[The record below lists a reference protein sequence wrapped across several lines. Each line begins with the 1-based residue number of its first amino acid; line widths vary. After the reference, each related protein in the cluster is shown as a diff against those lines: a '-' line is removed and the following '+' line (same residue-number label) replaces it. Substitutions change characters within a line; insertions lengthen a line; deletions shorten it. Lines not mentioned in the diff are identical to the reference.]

1 MFFEDEKEIIREGA
15 DIHID
20 EDGTVTWEDV
30 LNTENDIPTIDD
42 SKEENIVDLG
52 DELELVEND
61 DVNDEELTQIL
72 TQQQPKAETTH
83 VVEPKPVDEPQ
94 KEQAQEE
101 DFDIDSQLASVVL
114 EQNKTTNESYEPRK
128 REKQNTSSSSPLL
141 LVILLIVILAGGGYY
156 GYQYLSENDMLSS
169 VGRQEPQPRPTPQHE
184 MNNITPEQLEQRQQV
199 AKQEEIP
206 VVNEEEAQEIKPE
219 EEPKK
224 EEKLEEKKQVIN
236 VIPTGR
242 PNPFMPIAKYATTDA
257 PDAEI
262 LYDKSGIPKPP
273 ETYGIKEEE
282 TVQLMAIAVSGI
294 MYDDTKPSA
303 IITVD
308 NNDYFVQKGDRLD
321 DYRIIDIAKNYVLI
335 ALGKNVYKANVGE
348 EFKVS
353 QDFYGKAEF
362 VPQAQGGGK
371 QYRIISNDQNQGT
384 YGQPRDNRNG
394 LRYVSEEDIT
404 INAR

>member
-30 LNTENDIPTIDD
+30 LNTDSDIPVVDD
-42 SKEENIVDLG
+42 SKTADVVDLG
-52 DELELVEND
+52 DELELVQAD
-61 DVNDEELTQIL
+61 DDIDDAELVQIL
-72 TQQQPKAETTH
+72 NEKQEPSVTPTVAP
-83 VVEPKPVDEPQ
+83 VVNNASSKQSEP
-94 KEQAQEE
+94 EE
-101 DFDIDSQLASVVL
+101 DFDIDAQLASVVL
-114 EQNKTTNESYEPRK
+114 EQNKTNEAHTPRK
-128 REKQNTSSSSPLL
+128 NEKPASSSSSTPLL
-141 LVILLIVILAGGGYY
+141 LVILCILIFGGAGYY
-156 GYQYLSENDMLSS
+156 GYQYLQDNDMLGS
-169 VGRQEPQPRPTPQHE
+169 VEQPNLTPPPSPQQEMNDNTPEELKQRQE
-184 MNNITPEQLEQRQQV
+184 V
-199 AKQEEIP
+199 QEEIP
-206 VVNEEEAQEIKPE
+206 VVNEEQAQEIQP

-242 PNPFMPIAKYATTDA
+242 PNPFMPIAKYAKTDA

-273 ETYGIKEEE
+273 ESYGIKEEE
-282 TVQLMAIAVSGI
+282 TVQLMAIVVSGI

-308 NNDYFVQKGDRLD
+308 NNDYFVQKGDRLE
-321 DYRIIDIAKNYVLI
+321 DYKILDIAKNYVLI
-335 ALGKNVYKANVGE
+335 SQGKNIYKANIGE

-353 QDFYGKAEF
+353 HDFYGKAEF

-371 QYRIISNDQNQGT
+371 HYRIVSDDQSQNDYNS
-384 YGQPRDNRNG
+384 NRNDG
-394 LRYVSEEDIT
+394 SNLRYVSEDEIK

>member
-30 LNTENDIPTIDD
+30 LNTDNDIPVVDN
-42 SKEENIVDLG
+42 SKTGDVVDLG
-52 DELELVEND
+52 DELELVQAD
-61 DVNDEELTQIL
+61 DDIDDAELTQIL
-72 TQQQPKAETTH
+72 NKKHEPSVAPSTEP
-83 VVEPKPVDEPQ
+83 VVEQ
-94 KEQAQEE
+94 QASAEE

-114 EQNKTTNESYEPRK
+114 EQNKTNESHTPRK
-128 REKQNTSSSSPLL
+128 KEKPASNSSSTPLL
-141 LVILLIVILAGGGYY
+141 LVVLLILILGGGGYY
-156 GYQYLSENDMLSS
+156 GYQYLLDNDMLGS
-169 VGRQEPQPRPTPQHE
+169 VNQPNLPPRPTPQQE
-184 MNNITPEQLEQRQQV
+184 MNNITPEQLEQRQAV
-199 AKQEEIP
+199 QEEIP
-206 VVNEEEAQEIKPE
+206 VVNEEQAQEIQP

-282 TVQLMAIAVSGI
+282 TVQLMAIVVSGI
-294 MYDDTKPSA
+294 MYDDTRPSA

-308 NNDYFVQKGDRLD
+308 NNDYFVQKGDRLE
-321 DYRIIDIAKNYVLI
+321 DYKILDIAKNYVLI
-335 ALGKNVYKANVGE
+335 SLGKNVYKASVGE

-353 QDFYGKAEF
+353 HDFYGKAEF
-362 VPQAQGGGK
+362 VPEAQGGGK
-371 QYRIISNDQNQGT
+371 HYRIVSDGQNQ
-384 YGQPRDNRNG
+384 YGSDNGRNNGSG

>member
-30 LNTENDIPTIDD
+30 LNTDNDIPAMED
-42 SKEENIVDLG
+42 SKVDNVVDLG
-52 DELELVEND
+52 DELELVEAEEVD
-61 DVNDEELTQIL
+61 DAELTQIL
-72 TQQQPKAETTH
+72 TQQSEVA
-83 VVEPKPVDEPQ
+83 PKPTLAPKTPEQP
-94 KEQAQEE
+94 QAQED
-101 DFDIDSQLASVVL
+101 DFDIDSQLANVVL

-141 LVILLIVILAGGGYY
+141 LVVLLIVILAGGGYY
-156 GYQYLSENDMLSS
+156 GFQYLSENDMLSS
-169 VGRQEPQPRPTPQHE
+169 VGHKELQPRQTPQQE
-184 MNNITPEQLEQRQQV
+184 MNNITPEELEQRQ
-199 AKQEEIP
+199 AALEEEIP
-206 VVNEEEAQEIKPE
+206 VVNEEQAQEIQPE

-242 PNPFMPIAKYATTDA
+242 PNPFMPIAKYAKIDA

-273 ETYGIKEEE
+273 ETYGIKQED
-282 TVQLMAIAVSGI
+282 TVQLMSIAVSGI

-303 IITVD
+303 IVTVD

-321 DYRIIDIAKNYVLI
+321 DYRILDIAKNYVLI
-335 ALGKNVYKANVGE
+335 ALGKNVYKASVGE

-371 QYRIISNDQNQGT
+371 QYKIISNEQNQGNT
-384 YGQPRDNRNG
+384 NRENSNSG
-394 LRYVSEEDIT
+394 LRYVSEDDIT

>member
-30 LNTENDIPTIDD
+30 LNTDNDIPVVDN
-42 SKEENIVDLG
+42 SKSGDVVDLG
-52 DELELVEND
+52 DELELVQAD
-61 DVNDEELTQIL
+61 DDIDDAELTQIL
-72 TQQQPKAETTH
+72 NKKHEPTVTPSTEP
-83 VVEPKPVDEPQ
+83 VVEQ
-94 KEQAQEE
+94 QASAEE

-114 EQNKTTNESYEPRK
+114 EQNKTNETHTPRK
-128 REKQNTSSSSPLL
+128 KEKPASNSSSTPLL
-141 LVILLIVILAGGGYY
+141 LVVLLILILGGGGYY
-156 GYQYLSENDMLSS
+156 GYQYLLDNDMLGS
-169 VGRQEPQPRPTPQHE
+169 VNQPNLPPRPTPQQE
-184 MNNITPEQLEQRQQV
+184 MNNITPEQLEQRQAV
-199 AKQEEIP
+199 QEEIP
-206 VVNEEEAQEIKPE
+206 VVNEEQAQEIQP

-282 TVQLMAIAVSGI
+282 TVQLMAIVVSGI
-294 MYDDTKPSA
+294 MYDDTRPSA

-308 NNDYFVQKGDRLD
+308 NNDYFVQKGDRLE
-321 DYRIIDIAKNYVLI
+321 DYKILDIAKNYVLI
-335 ALGKNVYKANVGE
+335 SLGKNVYKASVGE

-353 QDFYGKAEF
+353 HDFYGKAEF
-362 VPQAQGGGK
+362 VPEAQGGGK
-371 QYRIISNDQNQGT
+371 HYRIVSDGQNQ
-384 YGQPRDNRNG
+384 YGSDNGRNNGSG